1 MSLLTR
7 DEILQADDLKRESV
21 PVPEWGGAVMV
32 RGLDGE
38 ERDAY
43 EATIINQRGTDVKM
57 NLNNARAKLVQRSIV
72 DADGVLLFDESDVKR
87 LAKKSAAA
95 LQRVYDVAARLSG
108 LSKQDL
114 DDLTKNS
121 ENGQSGDSLS
131 G

>member
-1 MSLLTR
+1 MLLTR
-7 DEILQADDLKRESV
+7 DQILGADDLKREV
-21 PVPEWGGAVMV
+21 VDVPEWMGEVLV
-32 RGLDGE
+32 RGLDGA

-57 NLNNARAKLVQRSIV
+57 NLANARAKLVQRSII
-72 DADGVLLFDESDVKR
+72 DESGALLFDESDVKR

-108 LSKQDL
+108 LTKEDI
-114 DDLTKNS
+114 DELTKNS
-121 ENGQSGDSLS
+121 ENGQSGNSLS

>member
-1 MSLLTR
+1 MLLTR
-7 DEILQADDLKRESV
+7 DQILGADDLKREV
-21 PVPEWGGAVMV
+21 VDVPEWMGEVLV
-32 RGLDGE
+32 RGLDGA

-57 NLNNARAKLVQRSIV
+57 NLANARAKLVQRSII
-72 DADGVLLFDESDVKR
+72 DDSGALLFDESDVKR

-108 LSKQDL
+108 LTKEDI
-114 DDLTKNS
+114 DELTKNS
-121 ENGQSGDSLS
+121 ENGQSGNSLS